1 MTPSLTAD
9 QTRLLRLRA
18 QGLYRPP
25 SEAAHDV
32 AQIVGEAAGL
42 QAQDAAA
49 GRWAAGVRG
58 PGLTVGDVEHA
69 RVVARTVV
77 RTWAMRGTLH
87 LVAATDL
94 RGLRA
99 LCGPLLLRGDAR
111 RRTQLGLDDPTCA
124 RAMRLIR
131 EAIVADGPRT
141 RADLAARL
149 GAVGI
154 PTAGQAIVHLLY
166 YAVLSGLICQG
177 PDRDGEPAYVLL
189 DDWVAPAPVPPRPQA
204 LAALAR
210 RYLAA
215 YGPAGPDD
223 LAAWAG
229 LPKPDVRLA
238 WAGIADE
245 VRAVEAD
252 GQPAW
257 LLKERAGWLDGP
269 PPAQPIVHLLPAFDT
284 YLLGYRDRRLSVAP
298 EHARHIHPG
307 GGILH
312 PTLLVDGRAQG
323 VWRSARKRDRLEVV
337 VAPFADL
344 PAPVQAG
351 LEAAAAALGHF
362 LSLPV
367 DLRVAR
373 RP

>member
-1 MTPSLTAD
+1 MSISLTAD
-9 QTRLLRLRA
+9 QTRLLHLRA

-25 SEAAHDV
+25 SAATPDV
-32 AQIVGEAAGL
+32 AQIVHEAAGL

-49 GRWAAGVRG
+49 GMRAVGVRG
-58 PGLTVGDVEHA
+58 PGLVVGDVEHA
-69 RVVARTVV
+69 RVAARTVV

-94 RGLRA
+94 RGLLA
-99 LCGPLLLRGDAR
+99 LFGPVFLRGDAR
-111 RRTQLGLDDPTCA
+111 RRTQLGLDDATCA

-131 EAIVADGPRT
+131 DAITAEGPRT
-141 RADLAARL
+141 RADLAQRL
-149 GAVGI
+149 AADGI
-154 PTAGQAIVHLLY
+154 PTAGQGIVHLLY
-166 YAVLSGLICQG
+166 YAALSGLICQG

-189 DDWVAPAPVPPRPQA
+189 DDWVAPAPAPARPQA
-204 LAALAR
+204 LADLAR

-223 LAAWAG
+223 LAAWSG
-229 LPKPDVRLA
+229 LPKPDLRLA

-245 VRAVEAD
+245 VLAVEAD

-257 LLKERAGWLDGP
+257 LLKTRTEWLDDP
-269 PPAQPIVHLLPAFDT
+269 LPAQPVVRLLPAFDT

-312 PTLLVDGRAQG
+312 PALLVDGRAQG
-323 VWRSARKRDRLEVV
+323 VWRSGRKRDRLEVV

-344 PAPVQAG
+344 SAPVQAG
-351 LEAAAAALGHF
+351 LEAAAADLGRF
-362 LSLPV
+362 LGLPA

>member
-1 MTPSLTAD
+1 MTLSLTAD
-9 QTRLLRLRA
+9 QTRLLHLRA

-25 SEAAHDV
+25 STAAPDV
-32 AQIVGEAAGL
+32 AQIVHEAAGL

-49 GRWAAGVRG
+49 GMRAVGVRG
-58 PGLTVGDVEHA
+58 PGLVVGDVEHA

-94 RGLRA
+94 RALLGLF
-99 LCGPLLLRGDAR
+99 GPVFLRGDAR
-111 RRTQLGLDDPTCA
+111 RRTQLGLDDATCT

-131 EAIVADGPRT
+131 DAIAGDGPRT
-141 RADLAARL
+141 RADLAGRL
-149 GAVGI
+149 AADGI
-154 PTAGQAIVHLLY
+154 PTAGLAIVHLLY
-166 YAVLSGLICQG
+166 YAALSGLICQG
-177 PDRDGEPAYVLL
+177 LDRDGEPAYVLL
-189 DDWVAPAPVPPRPQA
+189 DDWVAPASAPPRPQA
-204 LAALAR
+204 LAGLAR

-215 YGPAGPDD
+215 YGPAGPAD
-223 LAAWAG
+223 LAAWSG
-229 LPKPDVRLA
+229 LPKPDVHTA

-245 VRAVEAD
+245 VLAVEAA

-257 LLKERAGWLDGP
+257 LLKDRAGWLDEP
-269 PPAQPIVHLLPAFDT
+269 PPAQPIVRLLPAFDT
-284 YLLGYRDRRLSVAP
+284 YLLGYRDRHLSVAP
-298 EHARHIHPG
+298 EYARHIHPG

-323 VWRSARKRDRLEVV
+323 VWRSGRKRDRLEVV

-344 PAPVQAG
+344 PAPVQAR
-351 LEAAAAALGHF
+351 LEAAAVDLGRF
-362 LSLPV
+362 LGQPA